1 MDREMININANLV
14 KEALFSE
21 FEKGG
26 GNVQVSNFALVKN
39 YETNEERIINRKSL

>member
-21 FEKGG
+21 FEKDGEKC
-26 GNVQVSNFALVKN
+26 SSSKFC
-39 YETNEERIINRKSL
+39 SC